1 MRYKYYLVTLLI
13 LVADHLTKWMANIEL
28 RPPKSIEIISG
39 YLNFSLVYNTGV
51 AFGFLDD
58 ADYFW
63 KPYALA
69 TLAVIAVIVI
79 FVYGMRMPAD
89 RRLLHFALAITMG
102 GILGN
107 LVDRIFRG
115 YVIDFIEFHI
125 HEAFY
130 WPTFNIA
137 DSAITV
143 GIVLLLFD
151 AIKNPAADNAMG
163 QPAA

>member
-1 MRYKYYLVTLLI
+1 MRYKYYLVALLI
-13 LVADHLTKWMANIEL
+13 LVADHVTKWIANTEL
-28 RPPKSIEIISG
+28 QPPKSIEIIPG
-39 YLNFSLVYNTGV
+39 YLNLSRVYNTGV

-58 ADYFW
+58 VDYFW

-69 TLAVIAVIVI
+69 ALAVIAVIVI
-79 FVYGMRMPAD
+79 FIYSMRMPGD
-89 RRLLHFALAITMG
+89 RRLLQLALAITMG

-107 LVDRIFRG
+107 LADRIFRG

-143 GIVLLLFD
+143 GIVLLLLD
-151 AIKNPAADNAMG
+151 ALINPAAEDATG
-163 QPAA
+163 QSAV